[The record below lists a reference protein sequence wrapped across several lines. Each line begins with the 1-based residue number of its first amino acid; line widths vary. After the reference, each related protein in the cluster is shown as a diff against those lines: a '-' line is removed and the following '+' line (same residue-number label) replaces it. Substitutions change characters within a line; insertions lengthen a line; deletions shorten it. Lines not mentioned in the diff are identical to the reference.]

1 MRGRCVGFLPHDHF
15 MALLQTQALH
25 SEDHPFQHTRQ
36 GVGEGDLGGHLLA
49 DHSISQR
56 LPEGNSKKVRRV
68 EPNLSRNKSKTANT
82 EKRKKKS
89 KTYFDGKIRCTEPE
103 GGLVGQY
110 LLGLTDSSRQGQHQ
124 SGLVHQLV
132 LVLLVRQ
139 DPLNGLFCLKR
150 IQAQYQA
157 YLSAGLSFLLFCC

>member
-82 EKRKKKS
+82 EKRKKNLKPTLMVRS
-89 KTYFDGKIRCTEPE
+89 GVRSLKVVWLANTCWVSLTLPDRVSIRAAWSTSWFWYCW
-103 GGLVGQY
+103 
-110 LLGLTDSSRQGQHQ
+110 
-124 SGLVHQLV
+124 
-132 LVLLVRQ
+132 
-139 DPLNGLFCLKR
+139 
-150 IQAQYQA
+150 
-157 YLSAGLSFLLFCC
+157 